1 MSHRICPELR
11 QKFKKGAP
19 SARHY
24 APFQVE
30 YLPLFSARV
39 ARSKAIGFK
48 KNLVFPDRP
57 FLESTQSLRL
67 PSSKSKRP
75 YFAGRIQ
82 RLNWL
87 VPFTFTKA

>member
-48 KNLVFPDRP
+48 KISASQIALFWSPLNHCAC
-57 FLESTQSLRL
+57 RL
-67 PSSKSKRP
+67 PSLRGHTLQDGSKD
-75 YFAGRIQ
+75 
-82 RLNWL
+82 
-87 VPFTFTKA
+87 